1 MKPSKLG
8 RFLRLFTDVHAGEGF
23 TALLMFA
30 NVFLILCA
38 YYFIK
43 PIREGWIA
51 VCDISELSN
60 SI

>member
-1 MKPSKLG
+1 MKPSKLD